1 MGVLSVTKE
10 DHGGPSEEHTILSSN
25 HEDDGTEGRGLTTQ
39 RCGNTDTTHPTVVR
53 TCGSLL
59 SFSR

>member
-25 HEDDGTEGRGLTTQ
+25 HEDDGTE
-39 RCGNTDTTHPTVVR
+39 D
-53 TCGSLL
+53 
-59 SFSR
+59 